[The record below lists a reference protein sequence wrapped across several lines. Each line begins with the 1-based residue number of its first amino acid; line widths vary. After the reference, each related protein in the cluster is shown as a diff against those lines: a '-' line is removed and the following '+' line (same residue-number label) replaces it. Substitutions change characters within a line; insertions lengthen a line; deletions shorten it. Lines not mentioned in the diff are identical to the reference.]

1 MRQIV
6 SFWSDGQPLGFYL
19 NIYLNK
25 FCLLCPGQR
34 AWTIWGRWSV
44 NFESEFMNLPKFRFR
59 WERTLDFMTRAWL
72 SQCLEMKNVT
82 SVVNCGFFE
91 AQHMC
96 VWARYIFPL
105 VIVIILPLLRY
116 LPLKKRSWQCV
127 WHAPNA
133 QDFCSL
139 KLVQFWTQ
147 LQISARNKLTSDFEL
162 YRLVNCEIQ
171 KKNTQVNNWMA
182 WQQWRS
188 MCQIK
193 QLVKLLLLETVV
205 LQL

>member
-96 VWARYIFPL
+96 VWARYIFPRPNRL
-105 VIVIILPLLRY
+105 SSSLSSPSYAIFPSRNDLDNVCGMRQMRKISVPWNWSNFEHNSKSPHETNWHQILNY
-116 LPLKKRSWQCV
+116 
-127 WHAPNA
+127 
-133 QDFCSL
+133 
-139 KLVQFWTQ
+139 
-147 LQISARNKLTSDFEL
+147 
-162 YRLVNCEIQ
+162 
-171 KKNTQVNNWMA
+171 
-182 WQQWRS
+182 
-188 MCQIK
+188 
-193 QLVKLLLLETVV
+193 TV
-205 LQL
+205 L